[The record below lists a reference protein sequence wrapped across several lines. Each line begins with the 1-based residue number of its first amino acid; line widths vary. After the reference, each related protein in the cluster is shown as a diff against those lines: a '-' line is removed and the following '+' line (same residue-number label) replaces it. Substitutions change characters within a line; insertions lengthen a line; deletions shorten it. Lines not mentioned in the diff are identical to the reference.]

1 MIATPRDGVYYDGE
15 QLIHQRQCPLEWQQL
30 AQNVDDPHGDLW
42 LTYYSHIFNPARL
55 NPKVMQGHLPARFWK
70 NLPEGELIPGLIT
83 QARMGKQQNG
93 QASGI
98 AGRLGK
104 RITLKSPSP

>member
-1 MIATPRDGVYYDGE
+1 
-15 QLIHQRQCPLEWQQL
+15 
-30 AQNVDDPHGDLW
+30 
-42 LTYYSHIFNPARL
+42 
-55 NPKVMQGHLPARFWK
+55 MQGHLPARFWK

-98 AGRLGK
+98 AERLGK

>member
-1 MIATPRDGVYYDGE
+1 V
-15 QLIHQRQCPLEWQQL
+15 
-30 AQNVDDPHGDLW
+30 
-42 LTYYSHIFNPARL
+42 
-55 NPKVMQGHLPARFWK
+55 RFWK

-98 AGRLGK
+98 ADRTGK
-104 RITLKSPSP
+104 LITSKNHKQTLTPALSRREREPSEVFSQNTST